1 MTDTTSV
8 NVNVSQLDLLSKLLD
23 ATGLRH
29 RVLAHNIANVNTPG
43 FHKLNVAFEDALSR
57 EIGKG
62 GQAAL
67 GNVKPKVTEDKVSPE
82 RADGNNVDIDI
93 EMGNMDKN
101 ALLYNVYSQILASR
115 IGTMRSAISG
125 R

>member
-23 ATGLRH
+23 VTGLRH

-43 FHKLNVAFEDALSR
+43 FHKLNVAFEDALAR
-57 EIGKG
+57 EIGRG
-62 GQAAL
+62 GQATL
-67 GNVKPKVTEDKVSPE
+67 GNIKPNEDKVAPE

-115 IGTMRSAISG
+115 IATMRSAISG